1 MIGAAMMKAGGHVVL
16 LEGLKKTGV
25 FIVYSPLV
33 GLALGM
39 ILMLLLMWI
48 VFRIKNVKATNKVFR
63 KLQLVFASVIL
74 LATSIAFVLEVM
86 HMIEIRNINLPDLL
100 LLFIYLEVIGMVTS
114 YWRTLTIRLTYP
126 LFISITALSRLII
139 LQKKDIDPSTLV
151 YEAGAILLLAIAI
164 VILKF
169 RRSKFLGIKLDKDE
183 I

>member
-1 MIGAAMMKAGGHVVL
+1 M
-16 LEGLKKTGV
+16 
-25 FIVYSPLV
+25 FNY
-33 GLALGM
+33 
-39 ILMLLLMWI
+39 
-48 VFRIKNVKATNKVFR
+48 FR

-100 LLFIYLEVIGMVTS
+100 LLFIYLEVIGMVTGF
-114 YWRTLTIRLTYP
+114 WRTLSIRLTYP
-126 LFISITALSRLII
+126 LFIAITALSRLII
-139 LQKKDIDPSTLV
+139 LQKKDIDPATLV

-169 RRSKFLGIKLDKDE
+169 RRSKLLGIKFDKDE

>member
-1 MIGAAMMKAGGHVVL
+1 M
-16 LEGLKKTGV
+16 
-25 FIVYSPLV
+25 FNY
-33 GLALGM
+33 
-39 ILMLLLMWI
+39 
-48 VFRIKNVKATNKVFR
+48 FR

-74 LATSIAFVLEVM
+74 LATSIAFILEVM

-169 RRSKFLGIKLDKDE
+169 RRSKFLGIKIDKDE

>member
-1 MIGAAMMKAGGHVVL
+1 MVD
-16 LEGLKKTGV
+16 
-25 FIVYSPLV
+25 Y
-33 GLALGM
+33 
-39 ILMLLLMWI
+39 
-48 VFRIKNVKATNKVFR
+48 FR

-169 RRSKFLGIKLDKDE
+169 RRSKLLGIKFDKDE